1 MTKQNIWPL
10 CIILLFV
17 ALVRS
22 ILYHFAFPKVE
33 TVEVEKMTEQEQV
46 LAHIEQL
53 NIAILWSDIIKT
65 RFQKEKK
72 ELYDQLEKYGSLTDR
87 SKNPEAYL
95 FVSCGDST
103 DPTECTNIGKHE
115 VVEDTWV
122 VSEDHII
129 DLDADVRDTS
139 KFAIPR
145 TEE

>member
-1 MTKQNIWPL
+1 MTKQNIWPIAL
-10 CIILLFV
+10 LVLLIIVIILWV
-17 ALVRS
+17 K
-22 ILYHFAFPKVE
+22 LYFYPTVE
-33 TVEVEKMTEQEQV
+33 TVEVEKMTQQEQT

-53 NIAILWSDIIKT
+53 NIAILGSDIIKA

-72 ELYDQLEKYGSLTDR
+72 ELYDQLGKDWSLTDR
-87 SKNPEAYL
+87 TKNPKAYL
-95 FVSCGDST
+95 FVSCWEST